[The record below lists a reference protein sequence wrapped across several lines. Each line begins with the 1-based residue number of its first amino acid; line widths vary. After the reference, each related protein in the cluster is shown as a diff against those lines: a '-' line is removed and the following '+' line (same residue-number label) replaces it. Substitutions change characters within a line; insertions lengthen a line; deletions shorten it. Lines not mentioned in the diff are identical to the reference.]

1 MLEPDKK
8 KLAKA
13 TAAALSAL
21 QEAGPRGLT
30 TMQGVEKA
38 GLRFPARVHDLRQLG
53 HLVKAERIPGE
64 RMEWRYTYLGYQAD
78 GQLNLFYKAA

>member
-8 KLAKA
+8 KLARA

-21 QEAGPRGLT
+21 QEAGARGLT

-38 GLRFPARVHDLRQLG
+38 GLRFPARCHELRQLG
-53 HLVKAERIPGE
+53 HIIKAERVPGD
-64 RMEWRYTYLGYQAD
+64 RILWKYTWLGFQASP
-78 GQLNLFYKAA
+78 QLLLFKAA